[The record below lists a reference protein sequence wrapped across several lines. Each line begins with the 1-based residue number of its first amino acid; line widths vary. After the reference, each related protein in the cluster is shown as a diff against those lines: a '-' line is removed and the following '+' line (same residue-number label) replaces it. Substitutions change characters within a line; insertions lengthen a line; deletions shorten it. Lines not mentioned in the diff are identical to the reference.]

1 MSFNYPELVSEITST
16 LAEYG
21 RSAKL
26 RTVTKSG
33 TLYNPTLTNVDAD
46 ITVVSGNYK
55 QSLIDGT
62 IIKQSLIDGTIIK
75 QGDLQF
81 FVQANEAIDTGN
93 KIIDGA
99 DVYNVMD
106 VQLIKPGAVA
116 LLYILQCRK

>member
-1 MSFNYPELVSEITST
+1 MSFDYQELVSEITST

-21 RSAKL
+21 RSANL

-33 TLYNPTLTNVDAD
+33 TVYDPTLANADAD

-62 IIKQSLIDGTIIK
+62 IIKQ
-75 QGDLQF
+75 GDLQF
-81 FVQANEAIDTGN
+81 FVQANAVIDTGN
-93 KIIDGA
+93 KIVDGT